1 MTISMIPSMTVSLQ
15 PNVMKGCKINSN
27 RSRMS
32 CPPLVT
38 RLVKRLWTGFIK
50 KMSNREET
58 SIRPCAKYAKE
69 IPNVAWINLK
79 ICKRL
84 HFVACS
90 YITAFNKFC
99 VLLQNIINKIYRY
112 IIYPSINEFKKT
124 RRNEGFHKII
134 TTHNVMFK

>member
-1 MTISMIPSMTVSLQ
+1 
-15 PNVMKGCKINSN
+15 MKGCKINSN

-50 KMSNREET
+50 KTSNREET
-58 SIRPCAKYAKE
+58 SIRLCAKYAKV

-84 HFVACS
+84 HFVAPILLLLSISFVCS
-90 YITAFNKFC
+90 Y
-99 VLLQNIINKIYRY
+99 KILSTRS
-112 IIYPSINEFKKT
+112 IDISFIHPSQRVQKEKT

-134 TTHNVMFK
+134 TTNIVMFK